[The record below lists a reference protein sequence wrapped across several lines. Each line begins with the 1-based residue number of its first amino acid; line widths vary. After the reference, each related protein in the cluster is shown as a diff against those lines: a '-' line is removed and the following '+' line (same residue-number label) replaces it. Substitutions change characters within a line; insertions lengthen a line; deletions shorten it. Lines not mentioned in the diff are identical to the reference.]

1 MVSDIASPMN
11 LRSLRTR
18 FALFVLLAYLVG
30 GAAAFF
36 ALLAAARS
44 VTADLTQRYAAKQAL
59 YEKTKVLAAIR
70 RDLALSLKLA
80 DSPLLRH
87 WIQNEDNPALK
98 TLAFEELESYRRLFQ
113 DKSYFLI
120 VDKSLHYYYDDA
132 KGEFAANPLRYT
144 LSEKNPGDAWYFKIR
159 QSPETLELNADY
171 DRGLNVTKV
180 WFNVAILDN
189 QGRKIGLGGSGVD
202 ISKFLKPL
210 VNSAEPG
217 VQTVLFDRSGVIE
230 ADKDHKIVE
239 HNSNL
244 SAHKKPIT
252 IFDTLAS
259 ADSRAKI
266 RACIDRLVAQGDS
279 FATTVISEHGHRYY
293 AALAYLPEI
302 HWYNLVLV
310 DEASVIASSVFL
322 PVMAVG
328 VLSLLGIV
336 LAIGLY
342 LNRSVIRPLG
352 QLSRSAEQVAGGDYS
367 VQLESTRT
375 DEIGVV
381 NRAFSAMARTVKDH
395 TENLER
401 KVAQRTDELSQSMRK
416 VEEAN
421 GLIMD
426 SLRYAK
432 MIQDAVLPK
441 SSDVARMLGGHA
453 VVYRPRD
460 LVGGDFWLFYVDGD
474 ACLIGVG
481 DCTGHGVPGALM
493 TMTANSV
500 LSQLVSLH
508 GIGDPALLLGEL
520 DRQLRKV
527 LHQGA
532 SGNAEVDNGLEAAL
546 CTCRRGDSRMIFAS
560 SRISLFRGRAGRV
573 EEIKGDRQGLGYAK
587 NDPEYAYHNRE
598 IAVDPESVF
607 YLTTDGWL
615 DQAGGPKSLC
625 FGLGRFVSMLAAAS
639 GLPLDAQV
647 RRFEAELAAY
657 QGAECQR
664 DDITVLAFIPWSR

>member
-1 MVSDIASPMN
+1 MN
-11 LRSLRTR
+11 FRSLRTR
-18 FALFVLLAYLVG
+18 FVLFVLIAYLVG

-36 ALLAAARS
+36 ALIAAARS

-59 YEKTKVLAAIR
+59 YEKTNVLAAIR

-80 DSPLLRH
+80 DSPLIRH
-87 WIQNEDNPALK
+87 WIQDEDNPALK
-98 TLAFEELESYRRLFQ
+98 TLAIEELESYRRLFQ

-132 KGEFAANPLRYT
+132 KGEYAANPLRYT

-159 QSPETLELNADY
+159 KSPETLELKADY
-171 DRGLNVTKV
+171 DHALNVTKV
-180 WFNVAILDN
+180 WFNVAILDKD
-189 QGRKIGLGGSGVD
+189 GRKIGLGGSGVD
-202 ISKFLKPL
+202 ISRFLKPI
-210 VNSAEPG
+210 VESREPG
-217 VQTVLFDRSGVIE
+217 VETLLFDRAGVIQ
-230 ADKDHKIVE
+230 AARDQRIVE
-239 HNSNL
+239 HNSNPNL
-244 SAHKKPIT
+244 RGKPIT
-252 IFDTLAS
+252 VFDTLTNPA
-259 ADSRAKI
+259 SRAKI
-266 RACIDRLVAQGDS
+266 RACIEQLSTSGEA
-279 FATTVISEHGHRYY
+279 FATTRISEHGHRFY

-310 DEASVIASSVFL
+310 DEASVISSSVFL
-322 PVMAVG
+322 PVVVVAV
-328 VLSLLGIV
+328 LTLLGII
-336 LAIGLY
+336 LAIGFY

-367 VQLESTRT
+367 VQLESSRP

-381 NRAFSAMARTVKDH
+381 NRSFSAMARTVKDH

-401 KVAQRTDELSQSMRK
+401 KVAERTEQLRKSMRE

-441 SSDVARMLGGHA
+441 PAEVARVLGSHA

-460 LVGGDFWLFYVDGD
+460 LVGGDFWFFHEDEGT
-474 ACLIGVG
+474 CLIGVG

-508 GIGDPALLLGEL
+508 GIADPAKLLGEL

-527 LHQGA
+527 LHQGGA
-532 SGNAEVDNGLEAAL
+532 GRTEVDNGLEAAL
-546 CTCRRGDSRMIFAS
+546 CCIRRGASSLTFAS
-560 SRISLFRGRAGRV
+560 SRIGLFHAHGGRI
-573 EEIKGDRQGLGYAK
+573 EEIRGDRQGLGYAK
-587 NDPEYAYHNRE
+587 NDPDYAYHNRVVPV
-598 IAVDPESVF
+598 ASDSTF

-615 DQAGGPKSLC
+615 DQAGGPKGIC
-625 FGLGRFVSMLAAAS
+625 FGLNRFVGLLEECSA
-639 GLPLDAQV
+639 LPLDEQV
-647 RRFEAELAAY
+647 RRFEAALAAY
-657 QGAECQR
+657 QGMEPQR
-664 DDITVLAFIPWSR
+664 DDITLLAFRLP